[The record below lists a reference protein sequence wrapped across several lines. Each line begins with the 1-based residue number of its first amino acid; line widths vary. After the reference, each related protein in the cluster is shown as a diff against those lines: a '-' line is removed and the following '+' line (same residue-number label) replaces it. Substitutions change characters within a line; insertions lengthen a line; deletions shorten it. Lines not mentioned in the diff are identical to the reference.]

1 MLVVADGNDGD
12 GDHEATGPPAINR
25 CVNAAPSRAPRSK
38 TRSLKVKS
46 EALFA
51 ESLPSSKQS
60 IPYETDGLPMFA
72 KQKWCT
78 FFLPTLYACLGSAT
92 NPWQLYEDGSTF
104 LITLQVILEIVYP
117 KSGFIITPN
126 DKIYSMVRTGL
137 SQVGKQLILY

>member
-1 MLVVADGNDGD
+1 
-12 GDHEATGPPAINR
+12 
-25 CVNAAPSRAPRSK
+25 
-38 TRSLKVKS
+38 
-46 EALFA
+46 
-51 ESLPSSKQS
+51 
-60 IPYETDGLPMFA
+60 MFA

-126 DKIYSMVRTGL
+126 DKIYSMVRMGL